1 MEDCIFCK
9 IVKGKVPADKVYE
22 DENFIAILDIN
33 PEMEGHTVVLPKKH
47 FKTLLDLPSTLGTEM
62 LDAIKKVALKLID
75 ENKAEGFNVVI
86 NNYKVAGQE
95 VPHVHAHILPRK
107 KDDRMKLKMINGLR
121 DKKS

>member
-47 FKTLLDLPSTLGTEM
+47 FQTLLDLPSTLGTEM